1 MIDFVKFYK
10 PIVIC
15 SLLISSCSTTNQ
27 LVTVE
32 CSEGRCEFE
41 GRENQNERLDKEGEK
56 LELPNDNS
64 AIEISNDFPIPEE
77 SQALIRTGEVPRPKK
92 IFSSQGSETVE
103 IRRLGEIYWVYAESL
118 PSKTWPLIKDF
129 LANGFSLVEESPSEG
144 MISSQNLSSG
154 ENFYI
159 RLEHGIKNNS
169 SEVYLID
176 QNNNSLDISFFES
189 LAGYISE
196 NLPGYEG
203 NSIAAQSLNLNKKA
217 RIVYV
222 RKEIGIEF
230 RLGYERAWSAI
241 SRAVEKSDF
250 RVIDRNRELRY
261 IQLSLNN
268 PTTTRFFNF
277 FGSPEENNAD
287 VDYELTFTTVGENTL
302 LEFKKVS
309 DTAVSVN
316 EIVDEI
322 NENLS

>member
-1 MIDFVKFYK
+1 MKDYIVRKIRSKYKDKYKYQYFDKKDNLVDPSIIKVCLQGLYIPPAHEDVK
-10 PIVIC
+10 I
-15 SLLISSCSTTNQ
+15 
-27 LVTVE
+27 
-32 CSEGRCEFE
+32 
-41 GRENQNERLDKEGEK
+41 
-56 LELPNDNS
+56 
-64 AIEISNDFPIPEE
+64 
-77 SQALIRTGEVPRPKK
+77 
-92 IFSSQGSETVE
+92 
-103 IRRLGEIYWVYAESL
+103 
-118 PSKTWPLIKDF
+118 
-129 LANGFSLVEESPSEG
+129 
-144 MISSQNLSSG
+144 
-154 ENFYI
+154 
-159 RLEHGIKNNS
+159 
-169 SEVYLID
+169 
-176 QNNNSLDISFFES
+176 
-189 LAGYISE
+189 
-196 NLPGYEG
+196 
-203 NSIAAQSLNLNKKA
+203 NLNKKA